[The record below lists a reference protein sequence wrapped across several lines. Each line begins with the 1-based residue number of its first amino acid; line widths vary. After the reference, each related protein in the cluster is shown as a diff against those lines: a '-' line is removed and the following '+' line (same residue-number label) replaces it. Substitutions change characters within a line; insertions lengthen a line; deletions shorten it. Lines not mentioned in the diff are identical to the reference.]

1 MGKARDIASAA
12 PAPAGVTTTELGYV
26 DGVTSAIQTQI
37 NTKIGQ
43 STAINPTIVDAKGDI
58 IAASAADT
66 VTRLGVGANG
76 TVLTADSAETT
87 GLKWAAAGAA
97 ATSYSLLNAGG
108 TALSG
113 ASTLTISGLSGY
125 NTLLAYIAPDA
136 AISGG
141 GAFRIRINS
150 DTSSK
155 YSKSTVSISNPTTYD
170 NSFITNTGEQPDA
183 DTSINCATTANDVAG
198 SVKIEGANS
207 SGVKIITGRVGQQ
220 GAGGGVGTTQ
230 ILTGLYTGTSVVSEL
245 TFYSTANFTSGKIY
259 IYGA

>member
-1 MGKARDIASAA
+1 MA
-12 PAPAGVTTTELGYV
+12 
-26 DGVTSAIQTQI
+26 
-37 NTKIGQ
+37 
-43 STAINPTIVDAKGDI
+43 TAIDAKGDLVPGTG
-58 IAASAADT
+58 ADT
-66 VTRLGVGANG
+66 FARLAVGANN
-76 TVLTADSAETT
+76 TVLTADSAEAT
-87 GLKWAAAGAA
+87 GLKWSAPASA
-97 ATSYSLLNAGG
+97 ATSYALLNSGG

-155 YSKSTVSISNPTTYD
+155 YSKSTVSISNPVSYD

-220 GAGGGVGTTQ
+220 GAGGGVGTLQ

-245 TFYSTANFTSGKIY
+245 TFFSSANFTSGRIY